1 MRPLRELISP
11 LEARKHIQ
19 EACRPVEGTETVA
32 LEEAAAR
39 VLAIDVRALHHVPP
53 FARAAMDGY
62 AVRSADVAAATPG
75 RPIALRPR
83 AAIHAGD
90 IVRGQLEVGE
100 CFQIATGAPL
110 PPGADA
116 VVPVEA
122 TAFEDTHVLVHE
134 AVAPQRH
141 VSPQGGDMK
150 QNELVVRAGALL
162 TPARIAVAAAAGL
175 DAVQV
180 WRRPRVA
187 VLSSGSELVP
197 PGRPLLPG
205 KIHDSNGPSLEALF
219 RSMGAEVWRGPNV
232 PDTVDGVEDALRA
245 AASSDLVVV
254 SGGSSAG
261 ERDVLRDGVA
271 RCGTIIF
278 HGVRVKPGKP
288 LLLGQIGATPVI
300 GLPGYPT
307 SCLSDAYLF
316 VLPALDRLAHRPSP
330 VVRRVAV
337 RIAANVEAQPDRL
350 WFVPV
355 RLDGDLAWPTF
366 KESGHT
372 TSLADADGYVVVAAG
387 GPGLRAGDPVD
398 VTLF

>member
-1 MRPLRELISP
+1 MRPLRQLISP
-11 LEARKHIQ
+11 LDARRHIL
-19 EACRPVEGTETVA
+19 EACRPVEETETIRV
-32 LEEAAAR
+32 EEAAGR
-39 VLAIDVRALHHVPP
+39 VLAADVRALHHVPP

-62 AVRSADVAAATPG
+62 AVRSGDVAGASRE
-75 RPIALRPR
+75 RPAALRPR

-90 IVRGQLEVGE
+90 VVRGQLEVGE

-122 TAFEDTHVLVHE
+122 TAFEGTHVLVQE
-134 AVAPQRH
+134 AVPPQRH

-150 QNELVVRAGALL
+150 QDELVVAAGSLL
-162 TPARIAVAAAAGL
+162 TPARIAVAVAAGL
-175 DAVQV
+175 NVVRV

-187 VLSSGSELVP
+187 ILSSGLELVP
-197 PGRPLLPG
+197 PGQPLLPG
-205 KIHDSNGPSLEALF
+205 KIHDSNGPALEALF
-219 RSMGAEVWRGPNV
+219 RSMDAEVTRGPNV
-232 PDTVDGVEDALRA
+232 PDTVEGVEHALRA
-245 AASSDLVVV
+245 AASNDLVVV

-271 RCGTIIF
+271 RCGEIIF

-288 LLLGQIGATPVI
+288 LLLGRIATTPII

-398 VTLF
+398 VALF